1 MVPLNVRKGSLKG
14 LLVLLSLL
22 LAMAAN
28 VFPYGQ
34 SYAQSAQPDQTSATD
49 HFNRGEAN
57 FDEGLYEAAIAE
69 FDEALRRLPQTI
81 SIAERPISTRVC
93 MKQLSQSLMKHS
105 AWFPTS
111 QTRITFD
118 GGRCTR

>member
-28 VFPYGQ
+28 MFPYGQ
-34 SYAQSAQPDQTSATD
+34 SYAQSASL
-49 HFNRGEAN
+49 NK
-57 FDEGLYEAAIAE
+57 
-69 FDEALRRLPQTI
+69 RRPQTI

-93 MKQLSQSLMKHS
+93 MKQLSQSLMKRCD
-105 AWFPTS
+105 WFPTS

-118 GGRCTR
+118 GGRCTS